1 MKRLSSFVAIIF
13 IVFAFFSCKKGK
25 ELSLPDIK
33 TTMVRAVGSSSL
45 QVTGEVV
52 SDGNSYIIMHGICWS
67 EKPTPSIA
75 DDTIVSGEGAG
86 SFVGYVKKLKSNTKY
101 YLRAYATNHVG
112 TSYGEVMEATTTER
126 VADADG
132 NIYNTVRIGN
142 QLWMSE
148 NLKSTHYRNGDPL
161 QIITSDLGQTTG
173 AYSNNVHLGM
183 GWEFYGNYYNW
194 YAVNDSRNICPQ
206 GWHIPT
212 KEEWDA
218 LIETYAGENENLKF
232 IVENYAY
239 DDMVK
244 GATNE
249 SGLSALPMGSCIRV
263 QTSTAP
269 SYAMG
274 VTMGDVSIWS
284 ATETSDDSGS
294 AFYIAYPQGQL
305 SPAVVKLNK
314 RTGCAVRCIK
324 D

>member
-1 MKRLSSFVAIIF
+1 MKRPSSFVVITFVALT
-13 IVFAFFSCKKGK
+13 FFSCKKEK
-25 ELSLPDIK
+25 ELTQPEIK
-33 TTMVRAVGSSSL
+33 TTIVRAVGSSSL
-45 QVTGEVV
+45 QVTGEVT
-52 SDGNSYIIMHGICWS
+52 SDGNSFIIMHGICWS
-67 EKPTPSIA
+67 DKHTPSIA
-75 DDTIVSGEGAG
+75 DDTTISGEGTG

-101 YLRAYATNHVG
+101 YFRAYATNHVG
-112 TSYGEVMEATTTER
+112 TSYGEVMEATTTET
-126 VADADG
+126 VADGDG

-161 QIITSDLGQTTG
+161 QIITSDLVQTTG

-194 YAVNDSRNICPQ
+194 YAVSDSRNICPP

-212 KEEWDA
+212 KADWET
-218 LIETYAGENENLKF
+218 LIENYAGENENFKF

-244 GATNE
+244 ESTNE
-249 SGLSALPMGSCIRV
+249 SGLSALPMGTCIRV

-269 SYAMG
+269 SYSMG
-274 VTMGDVSIWS
+274 VTLGDVSIWS
-284 ATETSDDSGS
+284 ATETDGDNGS
-294 AFYIAYPQGQL
+294 AFYIPAPQGQIN
-305 SPAVVKLNK
+305 PAVVKLNK
-314 RTGCAVRCIK
+314 RSGCAVRCVK